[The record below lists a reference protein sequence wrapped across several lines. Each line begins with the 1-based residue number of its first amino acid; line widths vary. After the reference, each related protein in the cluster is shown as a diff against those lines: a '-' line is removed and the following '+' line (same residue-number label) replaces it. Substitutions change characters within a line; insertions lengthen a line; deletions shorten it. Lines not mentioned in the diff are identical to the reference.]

1 MHFKTWEDEKSQ
13 PDSAGRRRS
22 GLESIQT
29 SPDLPLH
36 LAHDYGDNGDQE

>member
-1 MHFKTWEDEKSQ
+1 MEDEKSR
-13 PDSAGRRRS
+13 PDSAGRRRL

-36 LAHDYGDNGDQE
+36 LTHDYGDN